1 MCYIHNFIFRGLVPR
16 VIGEAITIALIN
28 LLSDLINQYLVEEK
42 VCSECLLCVWF
53 CPAEAFQLSIFSPCH
68 LVIAV
73 HSLPFLNSHSGFT
86 HSLQSSY
93 IYHFF
98 SFLILFQFFE
108 AFISF
113 VLILK
118 FHVILLSGFIFII
131 FFKQFYTQLLCIR
144 IIVNHASTV
153 HSLFKN
159 KYAINV
165 QWVYFYITSACLGG

>member
-1 MCYIHNFIFRGLVPR
+1 MQWMFIVC
-16 VIGEAITIALIN
+16 LI
-28 LLSDLINQYLVEEK
+28 LSGGNIPTFYFFTMSSCHR
-42 VCSECLLCVWF
+42 CSLT
-53 CPAEAFQLSIFSPCH
+53 AFSE
-68 LVIAV
+68 
-73 HSLPFLNSHSGFT
+73 FT
-86 HSLQSSY
+86 FTVQSSY

-131 FFKQFYTQLLCIR
+131 FFTQFYRQLLCIR

-165 QWVYFYITSACLGG
+165 QWVYFYIISACLGG